1 MALSPINVAI
11 LGSGNIGSDLLV
23 KVLRS
28 EYLNC
33 SLFIGRNLSSP
44 GMMKANALGVPI
56 SDASIDAI
64 IENPKVCDLVF
75 DATSALAHKKHAL
88 MLKDLGIQVIDM
100 TPSQIGKMCVPAIN
114 LADCVSSDNI
124 NMITCGGQTTVPIVH
139 AMVEAQPDIDY
150 VEIVSSIASNSA
162 GPGTRY
168 NIDEY
173 IENTESGLRVIG
185 GCENVK
191 AILILNPAKPP
202 IDMQTTI
209 FATAKD
215 PDLNRIEKHIGAMA
229 DRIRKY
235 VPGYEILAGP
245 LYEAGRIIVMVKVKG
260 LGDFLPSYAGNLDII
275 NCAAIA
281 AAEEFAR
288 RKNDEMEGSAYAKAS
303 NRK

>member
-1 MALSPINVAI
+1 MAKKLNVAI
-11 LGSGNIGSDLLV
+11 LGSGNIGSDLLI

-44 GMMKANALGVPI
+44 GIMKANSLGVRI

-64 IENPKVCDLVF
+64 IGNPEVCDLVF
-75 DATSALAHKKHAL
+75 DATSALAHKKHAPV
-88 MLKDLGIQVIDM
+88 LKDLGIQVIDM

-114 LADCVSSDNI
+114 LAECVSSDNI
-124 NMITCGGQTTVPIVH
+124 NMITCGGQTSVPIVH
-139 AMVEAQPDIDY
+139 AMIEAQPDIDY

-191 AILILNPAKPP
+191 AIVILNPAKPP

-215 PDLNRIEKHIGAMA
+215 PDLIRLEKHVSEIAGK
-229 DRIRKY
+229 IRNY
-235 VPGYEILAGP
+235 VPGYEIIAGP
-245 LYEAGRIIVMVKVKG
+245 LHEAGRIIVMVRVRG

-288 RKNDEMEGSAYAKAS
+288 RRNNEREGNDYATAS